1 MKYHFMYICNTEV
14 YGSKE
19 LFQTGKID
27 DPLYGKISL
36 TYRFSIM
43 DEFLLLLF
51 PCLIGTFI
59 STTGLS
65 AADSSPFLSK
75 TLHSFP
81 VESRFFRPGPDRC
94 PRRRRRCSVE
104 AKARCRL

>member
-1 MKYHFMYICNTEV
+1 MYICNTEV

-43 DEFLLLLF
+43 DEFF
-51 PCLIGTFI
+51 TFVI
-59 STTGLS
+59 SMSYIRASSSEKTGGS
-65 AADSSPFLSK
+65 
-75 TLHSFP
+75 TLHARKNHKE
-81 VESRFFRPGPDRC
+81 V
-94 PRRRRRCSVE
+94 RR
-104 AKARCRL
+104 

>member
-1 MKYHFMYICNTEV
+1 MILISFLFHLMKYHFMYICNTEV

-51 PCLIGTFI
+51 PCLISGPRHQRKPGVVHCMLER
-59 STTGLS
+59 TT
-65 AADSSPFLSK
+65 K
-75 TLHSFP
+75 
-81 VESRFFRPGPDRC
+81 RFVGD
-94 PRRRRRCSVE
+94 PRRS
-104 AKARCRL
+104 LIS